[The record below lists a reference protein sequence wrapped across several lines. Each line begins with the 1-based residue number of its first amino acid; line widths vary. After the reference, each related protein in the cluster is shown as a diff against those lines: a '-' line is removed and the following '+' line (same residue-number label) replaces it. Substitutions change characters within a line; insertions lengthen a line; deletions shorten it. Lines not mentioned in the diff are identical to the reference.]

1 MAGGSGEAAEGRL
14 ASRLSAPTSSISPN
28 TPVAASA
35 ATSLSVVLS
44 VLERDERDCACD
56 DDVAVDDDATD
67 AERGREC
74 PASAGDAA
82 ADDAAGDAADD
93 AADVD
98 AGGEGGREAALAAAA
113 GVASGALVAVRVVGT
128 GVAGAMRRWRT
139 DRGLRSASSS
149 SSSSFPSENSR
160 DACVA
165 TCWRMRRAYLSNESK
180 RAS

>member
-74 PASAGDAA
+74 PAS
-82 ADDAAGDAADD
+82 AGDAADD